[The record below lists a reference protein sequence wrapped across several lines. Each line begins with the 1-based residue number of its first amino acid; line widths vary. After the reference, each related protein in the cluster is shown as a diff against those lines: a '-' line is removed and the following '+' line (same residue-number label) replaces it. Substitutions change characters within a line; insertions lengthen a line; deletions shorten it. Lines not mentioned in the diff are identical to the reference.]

1 MNNHDHELRLLS
13 RERVRLI
20 LEMAQADVALDDET
34 RQLADVLE
42 QHPEYH
48 HVFAEA
54 GAEDVTIDGVNPFLH
69 VTMHQVV
76 ENQIADNDPTQ
87 TAETLDALLTAG
99 CDRHEAIHA
108 IAAIVVEEIYEALK
122 SRREYD
128 RAAYVAALRELERT
142 AITRRKRGRRSGR
155 GRRRGGR

>member
-1 MNNHDHELRLLS
+1 MDNNDHELRVLS
-13 RERVRLI
+13 RQRIRLI
-20 LEMAQADVALDDET
+20 LEMAQADVALDGET
-34 RQLADVLE
+34 RQFADVLE

-48 HVFAEA
+48 HAFEEA

-87 TAETLDALLTAG
+87 TAETLEALLNAG
-99 CDRHEAIHA
+99 FDRHDAIHA
-108 IAAIVVEEIYEALK
+108 IGAIVTEEIYEVLK

-128 RAAYVAALRELERT
+128 RDAYVAALRELERT
-142 AITRRKRGRRSGR
+142 ATKR
-155 GRRRGGR
+155 RRRGGRSGGRSRRGG